1 MSELTKKI
9 KNSPVYIADCDSY
22 DTDKIYG
29 VLRSAFDSLGM
40 GRELIDGKKVLI
52 KPNLVLA
59 KKPEFAATTHPAFV
73 TAAARLMSEL
83 GAASITLADSPGGPY
98 NEGALNHVYRVCE
111 MAPLA
116 SDILKINDDFTFGP
130 VRVRGVKLKNFNV
143 ITPVLEADVIVDLC
157 KLKTHTL
164 TGMSCATKNLFGI
177 IPGVEKFEMHSS
189 FPEIAD
195 FSEMLVDLS
204 EYVLENKTFIAVC
217 DAVLS
222 MEGNGPSHGTPRK
235 TDLILVS
242 RSPYALDVIA
252 EHIIE
257 ADGVTRHLDA
267 AASRGLSD
275 RAWENVRVLGKTDYP
290 TFDFVKPDS
299 DPFLGKLS
307 TFMGGRFA
315 KLFETKPKILL
326 DKCIGCGKCVES
338 CPRHTITVER
348 RGGKKY
354 AKIHRGDCIRCFCC
368 QELCPIG
375 AIGTKGNFLIKLIH

>member
-1 MSELTKKI
+1 MSELSDRI

-22 DTDKIYG
+22 DVDAIHARISEA
-29 VLRSAFDSLGM
+29 LSSLGIT
-40 GRELIDGKKVLI
+40 RELIENKKVLI

-73 TAAARLMSEL
+73 TAIAKLMHEL
-83 GAASITLADSPGGPY
+83 GAASIVLADSPGGPY
-98 NEGALNHVYRVCE
+98 NEAALSLVYRVCE

-116 SDILKINDDFTFGP
+116 SDILKINDDFTFKAERISGK
-130 VRVRGVKLKNFNV
+130 KLKNLHV
-143 ITPVLEADVIVDLC
+143 IAPVYEADVIVDLC

-177 IPGVEKFEMHSS
+177 IPGIEKFEMHSS

-217 DAVLS
+217 DAVLA
-222 MEGNGPSHGTPRK
+222 MEGNGPSHGTPKK

-242 RSPYALDVIA
+242 KSPYALDVIA
-252 EHIIE
+252 EHIIK
-257 ADGVTRHLDA
+257 ADGVTKHLDA
-267 AASRGLSD
+267 AAARDYCSRNWREIELCG
-275 RAWENVRVLGKTDYP
+275 RTDCP
-290 TFDFVKPDS
+290 TFDFVNPEGDS
-299 DPFLGKLS
+299 FLGNLPN
-307 TFMGGRFA
+307 FMGGRFA
-315 KLFETKPKILL
+315 KLFETKPKILT

-338 CPRHTITVER
+338 CPRHTVTVEKR
-348 RGGKKY
+348 GKKKL
-354 AKIHRGDCIRCFCC
+354 AKIHRKNCIRCYCC

-375 AIGTKGNFLIKLIH
+375 AIGTKQNFLIKLIH